1 MGTGGGAVRR
11 GIVWAMVLGRGAM
24 GPLIIVAAWYGVA
37 GWLLGGV
44 VVAMLVDDVV
54 DGMVARRWGLDSA
67 NLRLA
72 DSCADTVFY
81 LGTVVAVWLRAPL
94 SLRSNWILIVVVL
107 GLEAAR
113 YIFDL
118 AKFRKAA
125 RYHSYLAKVW
135 GLVLA
140 GAIVCVLV
148 RGGPSWSIMVAAI
161 VGIVA
166 NLEGFAM
173 SLLLPHWQNDVKT
186 LCVAM
191 RIRKAAAL

>member
-1 MGTGGGAVRR
+1 MKR
-11 GIVWAMVLGRGAM
+11 GIVWGMVLGRAAM
-24 GPLIIVAAWYGVA
+24 GPLIVVAAWCGVA
-37 GWLLGGV
+37 GWVLGGV
-44 VVAMLVDDVV
+44 VIVMLVDDIV
-54 DGMVARRWGLDSA
+54 DGMVARLWKLDGA

-81 LGTVVAVWLRAPL
+81 LGTVAAIWLRAPL
-94 SLRSNWILIVVVL
+94 SLRSNWLVIAIVL

-125 RYHSYLAKVW
+125 SYHSYLAKFW

-140 GAIVCVLV
+140 SAIVCVLV
-148 RGGPSWSIMVAAI
+148 KGGPNWPITVAAI
-161 VGIVA
+161 FGIAV
-166 NLEGFAM
+166 NLEGLMM

-186 LCVAM
+186 LVAAM
-191 RIRKAAAL
+191 KIRALAALTERVER